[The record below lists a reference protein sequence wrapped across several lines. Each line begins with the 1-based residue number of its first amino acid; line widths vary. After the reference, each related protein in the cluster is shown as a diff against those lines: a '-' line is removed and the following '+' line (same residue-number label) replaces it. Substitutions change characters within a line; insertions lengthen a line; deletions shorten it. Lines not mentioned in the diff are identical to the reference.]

1 MIARLDHR
9 PMLTAAL
16 ALSTAVLVVVVITL
30 ATLVFTSA
38 PPASPT
44 SNSGG
49 SNPGAPAALP
59 ADRWDAG
66 GKSYGQ
72 PIEAKAAQPAQAGD
86 SVERHAKPLEDYPN
100 YRP

>member
-1 MIARLDHR
+1 MLARLDHR

-16 ALSTAVLVVVVITL
+16 ALATIVLAVVVVTL
-30 ATLVFTSA
+30 STLLMTLQPA
-38 PPASPT
+38 ASPT
-44 SNSGG
+44 SDSGG
-49 SNPGAPAALP
+49 NPGAVALP

-72 PIEAKAAQPAQAGD
+72 PLKAKAAEPAQAGD
-86 SVERHAKPLEDYPN
+86 YVERHAKPLEDYPN

>member
-9 PMLTAAL
+9 PMLTAVL

-49 SNPGAPAALP
+49 NPGAAALP

>member
-1 MIARLDHR
+1 
-9 PMLTAAL
+9 MLTAAL
-16 ALSTAVLVVVVITL
+16 ALSTAVLVVVMITL

-49 SNPGAPAALP
+49 SNPGAPALP

>member
-1 MIARLDHR
+1 MIARFDHR
-9 PMLTAAL
+9 PMLTALL

-30 ATLVFTSA
+30 STLLITSA
-38 PPASPT
+38 PASSP
-44 SNSGG
+44 SSVSGG
-49 SNPGAPAALP
+49 GNPGAAALP

-72 PIEAKAAQPAQAGD
+72 PIKAKAAQPAQAGA

>member
-1 MIARLDHR
+1 MLARLDHR

-16 ALSTAVLVVVVITL
+16 ALATIVLLVVVVTL
-30 ATLVFTSA
+30 STLLITSA

-49 SNPGAPAALP
+49 NPGAPALP

-72 PIEAKAAQPAQAGD
+72 PIKAGD

>member
-1 MIARLDHR
+1 MLARLDHR
-9 PMLTAAL
+9 PMLTAVL
-16 ALSTAVLVVVVITL
+16 ALSTAVLIVVVITL

-49 SNPGAPAALP
+49 SKPGAPALP

-72 PIEAKAAQPAQAGD
+72 PIKVGD
-86 SVERHAKPLEDYPN
+86 SGVRHAKPLEDYPN

>member
-9 PMLTAAL
+9 PMLTAML

-49 SNPGAPAALP
+49 SNPGGAALP

-72 PIEAKAAQPAQAGD
+72 PAQAGD
-86 SVERHAKPLEDYPN
+86 SVERHAKALEDYPN

>member
-1 MIARLDHR
+1 MLARLDHR
-9 PMLTAAL
+9 PMLTAML
-16 ALSTAVLVVVVITL
+16 ALSTAVLVVAVITL

-49 SNPGAPAALP
+49 NPGAIALP

-72 PIEAKAAQPAQAGD
+72 PIKAKAAQAGD